1 MKTNKQ
7 CKYIETATEKV
18 CFTSTRRR
26 CTYLVLLRV
35 LVIET
40 GSRYMVPKVP
50 ILVLEASIGSYV
62 LDKVLLRGVHLLQ
75 VCLIDLNHLVRLSV
89 T

>member
-1 MKTNKQ
+1 
-7 CKYIETATEKV
+7 
-18 CFTSTRRR
+18 
-26 CTYLVLLRV
+26 
-35 LVIET
+35 
-40 GSRYMVPKVP
+40 MVPKVP

-75 VCLIDLNHLVRLSV
+75 VRLIDLNHLVRLAV

>member
-26 CTYLVLLRV
+26 FNYPVLLRV

-50 ILVLEASIGSYV
+50 ILVLEAPVGSDI

-75 VCLIDLNHLVRLSV
+75 VRLIDLNHLVRLAV